1 MKATRDTCPDALE
14 SFINS
19 NSKYVYV
26 FFIYF
31 ASLFL
36 SAYFVPSIMR
46 QDIFTNDMAEWTSWA
61 YSYRDADLFKND
73 VNKNYWMANFPLG
86 YKAMFEALSPF
97 IDPELLGKSLGF
109 ALGALTTFLSYA
121 LGRQITGGKAW
132 GGIANLIFVPI
143 CQFTSFSPILFLG
156 REVGGLPRAFALPIV
171 LLGVISALRRDMRLL
186 GAAMVLGA
194 LFYPP
199 TCIMLGTYTALIVI
213 IRTIR
218 EKFIPN
224 GIVILISLIAV
235 AGAILIFSKSLSEP
249 STGPLYSYEQMLHMP
264 EFWPNGVA
272 GYFFHTNWWEYL
284 ADLFQIDH
292 GITSIVWLS
301 LLVTTF
307 YVGIVK
313 NNRKLIRAEV
323 IFIPLSAAANY
334 VLAYL
339 VLLRLFEPSRY
350 LMYPLQALTL
360 CCVPF
365 IFENA
370 LIWSTPWLSKM
381 GASRIMDMRVRAIGF
396 VVITTIGL
404 GLFSARVLYNRG
416 GPDTMPSEIY
426 AFLGT
431 LPKDAV
437 IAATPT
443 DGDRVPMRSH
453 RSALLIGGALFPY
466 HPKYYEEMKRRFV
479 AVLAAM
485 YDSGPEAVQ
494 DLRRK
499 YGVKYFILNR
509 NFSQPDP
516 WAELKPFKDYSLDYQ
531 SNNRE
536 RQPFILGFANN
547 ATVFHKDDYL
557 VLDLD
562 RMGPLP

>member
-1 MKATRDTCPDALE
+1 
-14 SFINS
+14 
-19 NSKYVYV
+19 
-26 FFIYF
+26 
-31 ASLFL
+31 
-36 SAYFVPSIMR
+36 
-46 QDIFTNDMAEWTSWA
+46 
-61 YSYRDADLFKND
+61 
-73 VNKNYWMANFPLG
+73 
-86 YKAMFEALSPF
+86 
-97 IDPELLGKSLGF
+97 
-109 ALGALTTFLSYA
+109 
-121 LGRQITGGKAW
+121 
-132 GGIANLIFVPI
+132 
-143 CQFTSFSPILFLG
+143 
-156 REVGGLPRAFALPIV
+156 
-171 LLGVISALRRDMRLL
+171 
-186 GAAMVLGA
+186 
-194 LFYPP
+194 
-199 TCIMLGTYTALIVI
+199 
-213 IRTIR
+213 
-218 EKFIPN
+218 
-224 GIVILISLIAV
+224 
-235 AGAILIFSKSLSEP
+235 
-249 STGPLYSYEQMLHMP
+249 
-264 EFWPNGVA
+264 
-272 GYFFHTNWWEYL
+272 
-284 ADLFQIDH
+284 
-292 GITSIVWLS
+292 
-301 LLVTTF
+301 
-307 YVGIVK
+307 
-313 NNRKLIRAEV
+313 
-323 IFIPLSAAANY
+323 
-334 VLAYL
+334 
-339 VLLRLFEPSRY
+339 
-350 LMYPLQALTL
+350 MYPLQALTL

-437 IAATPT
+437 IAATST

-453 RSALLIGGALFPY
+453 RSALLIGGSLFPY